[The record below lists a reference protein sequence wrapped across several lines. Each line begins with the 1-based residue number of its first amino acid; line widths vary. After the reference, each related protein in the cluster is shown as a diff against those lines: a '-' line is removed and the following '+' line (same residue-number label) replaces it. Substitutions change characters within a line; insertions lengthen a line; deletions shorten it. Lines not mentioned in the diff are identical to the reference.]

1 MIEVKAESR
10 NKDGERG
17 VQLKCSIEGTGGDIL
32 NEALIAIRAI
42 IAGIKEQDT
51 ELYVALLTAMALHK
65 SVLLGDMEL
74 EEKKEEKSDPFGEMM
89 SRLMSK
95 SIIEKG
101 VN

>member
-17 VQLKCSIEGTGGDIL
+17 VQLQCSIEGTGGDIL

-51 ELYVALLTAMALHK
+51 ELYVALLTAMAL
-65 SVLLGDMEL
+65 VLLGDMEL
-74 EEKKEEKSDPFGEMM
+74 EEKEEKKSDPFAEMM

>member
-17 VQLKCSIEGTGGDIL
+17 VQLQCSIEGTGGGIL

-51 ELYVALLTAMALHK
+51 ELYVALLTAMAL
-65 SVLLGDMEL
+65 LLGDIEL
-74 EEKKEEKSDPFGEMM
+74 EEKAEKKSDPFGEMM
-89 SRLMSK
+89 SRLMSR
-95 SIIEKG
+95 SIIRKG
-101 VN
+101 DN

>member
-17 VQLKCSIEGTGGDIL
+17 VQLQCSIEGTGGDIL

-74 EEKKEEKSDPFGEMM
+74 EEKEEKKSDPFAEMM
-89 SRLMSK
+89 SRLMSR
-95 SIIEKG
+95 SIIRKG
-101 VN
+101 DN